1 LRTTD
6 TLGQVDLQ
14 ERLQLDAARQQVAKV
29 KARTRPWRYIF
40 AIILAI
46 VAASV
51 SVQARYVAHELSKQ
65 GGRSESVLAP
75 LGSAGNLGL
84 SYGAA
89 IAFCLLAGAGTL
101 GLGNKARE
109 VLERS
114 VGSAHATVV
123 RFVILVAGALV
134 TVIITLELFNVAVT
148 QLIVGGVVT
157 SVLLGIAAQQSL
169 ANVFAG
175 IVLLMARPF
184 RVGDQ
189 IGVRSGALSGLLEG
203 MVSEISITYVRLET
217 PNGPVHIPNSQVLAA
232 AVGPAGA
239 VPAPSGQAATS
250 AGQGAAAQA
259 GPAAATAAPLTPT
272 ETAAAA
278 GAPAMEHPA
287 TAEAPAHPATAEAQ
301 TPPGTAE
308 APAGSPGPAEPAPE
322 GSESGRDAGRQPS

>member
-14 ERLQLDAARQQVAKV
+14 ERLQLDAARHQVAKV

-51 SVQARYVAHELSKQ
+51 SVQARYVAHELSHK
-65 GGRSESVLAP
+65 GGSSESVLAP
-75 LGSAGNLGL
+75 LGSAGNFGL

-239 VPAPSGQAATS
+239 VPSPSGQAATPP
-250 AGQGAAAQA
+250 GQGAATQA
-259 GPAAATAAPLTPT
+259 GPAAATAAPLTPA
-272 ETAAAA
+272 EAA
-278 GAPAMEHPA
+278 GAPALEHPGA
-287 TAEAPAHPATAEAQ
+287 AEAQ
-301 TPPGTAE
+301 TTPGAAE
-308 APAGSPGPAEPAPE
+308 APPGSPGPAEPAPE